1 MIEYKKAKSEDIVK
15 DAKGSPEKVKFLK
28 EIAKEKTKDKKGKE
42 RKISMFE
49 IKRRYYETFYPELT
63 PAPSKKKG
71 TSIFDMIEEL

>member
-15 DAKGSPEKVKFLK
+15 DAKGNAEKVKFLK
-28 EIAKEKTKDKKGKE
+28 DISKETTKDKKGKE

-71 TSIFDMIEEL
+71 ASIFDMIDEL